1 MEPGDISRHKSG
13 SLLLRLARVAATA
26 AVISLSGFGPFCA
39 HARAADALG
48 DHTGTITFT
57 ISAADVGAG
66 VSWGKGVLTFDGHD
80 YPFRIRGGSGAAIGF
95 SRTHAVGTVYNLY
108 RVSDIEGTYW
118 SVQGEATM
126 GAGKGGAVMENNN
139 GIYIKFTST
148 SSGARLAFSVE
159 RLTVRLNPGATP
171 PAPQQPATT
180 PAATNTAPA
189 TSPASHQ

>member
-1 MEPGDISRHKSG
+1 M
-13 SLLLRLARVAATA
+13 RLACVAVTA
-26 AVISLSGFGPFCA
+26 AVMSLSGFGPLCA

-48 DHTGTITFT
+48 DHTGTITFA

-66 VSWGKGVLTFDGHD
+66 VSWGKGVLTFEGHD

-95 SRTHAVGTVYNLY
+95 SRTKAVGTVYNLY
-108 RVSDIEGTYW
+108 RVQDIEGTYW
-118 SVQGEATM
+118 SVQGEATV

-159 RLTVRLNPGATP
+159 RLTVRLNPGTTL
-171 PAPQQPATT
+171 PAQQQPAAT
-180 PAATNTAPA
+180 PAPAAVPA